1 MLPIGT
7 RATATTLVTGA
18 DLAEV
23 LNQHADDAF
32 PAVYATSRMIGLM
45 ELAAARA
52 MRAALSA
59 GELSVGVSL
68 DVSHLAATP
77 IGIEVTA
84 EARYLGREGKL
95 FVFELTARDRGGDIG
110 RGTHKRAI
118 VTADRLLGGAVRRTR
133 VD

>member
-7 RATATTLVTGA
+7 SATATTLVTGA

-77 IGIEVTA
+77 IGVEVTA
-84 EARYLGREGKL
+84 EARYLGQEGKL
-95 FVFELTARDRGGDIG
+95 FVFELTARDRGGDNG